1 VYPVTQDFLDKMKA
15 DRRHIEARVVI
26 DYTDPFIDQSIEIE
40 ASEQANVS
48 YPQQS
53 ADSVDQTTRKYA
65 CLDGTWDLTSGEYHL
80 APSADQLTQQQFGW
94 WGAQFADQ
102 DGYFAEPYPTLTVT
116 HLPRPIR
123 QLKVVGDT
131 AREEY
136 PVDFTIKLYAQ
147 DDTLLKTETVTGN
160 DQVSWQKALEPEVLD
175 VAKQEL
181 VITRWSLPG
190 TCAKIVEFFTSIR
203 EVYETGD
210 LVSLRLLE
218 EREASQ
224 GSLPVGNI
232 SANEVTIVLNNED
245 KKFDIDNE
253 QSPLKNLLKPNRRIQ
268 VWIGADIEIR
278 WEQLAG
284 KTWGELKEGA
294 LA

>member
-1 VYPVTQDFLDKMKA
+1 MYPVSQEFNDKMRA
-15 DRRHIEARVVI
+15 DRRQVLARVEI
-26 DYTDPFIDQSIEIE
+26 DYTDPFMDQSIEIE
-40 ASEQANVS
+40 VNEQANVS
-48 YPQQS
+48 YPQQT
-53 ADSVDQTTRKYA
+53 ADSVDQTTHKYA
-65 CLDGTWDLTSGEYHL
+65 CLDGTWDLTTGEYHL

-94 WGAQFADQ
+94 WGAQLAGVGGAFTA
-102 DGYFAEPYPTLTVT
+102 PYPTLTVT

-136 PVDFTIKLYAQ
+136 PVDFTVKLYGP
-147 DDTLLKTETVTGN
+147 DDTLLYTETVTGN
-160 DQVSWQKALEPEVLD
+160 TQVSWNKALEPQVLD
-175 VAKQEL
+175 VAKQVLE
-181 VITRWSLPG
+181 ITRWSLPG
-190 TCAKIVEFFTSIR
+190 TCAKIIEFFTSIR

-232 SANEVTIVLNNED
+232 SSNEITLALNNED

-253 QSPLKNLLKPNRRIQ
+253 NSSLKNLLKPNRRIQ
-268 VWIGADIEIR
+268 VELGVERRDAWAIFKD
-278 WEQLAG
+278 
-284 KTWGELKEGA
+284 KTWNEVV
-294 LA
+294 

>member
-1 VYPVTQDFLDKMKA
+1 MKA